1 MSNGNRAFRVA
12 ATSARVIMGVA
23 VIAACVV
30 GVATAIHAPWPTVAH
45 FPAQVEVTPVPGDS
59 VLVCNGDLRALGR
72 DASAPWT
79 CSPRHRRASRPEAR
93 PEDRRPRRLRY
104 PICPMRVDRR
114 CSPARSMGVRHR

>member
-45 FPAQVEVTPVPGDS
+45 FP
-59 VLVCNGDLRALGR
+59 RAGR
-72 DASAPWT
+72 GHTRARRQRAGLQRRSP
-79 CSPRHRRASRPEAR
+79 CS
-93 PEDRRPRRLRY
+93 
-104 PICPMRVDRR
+104 
-114 CSPARSMGVRHR
+114 RS